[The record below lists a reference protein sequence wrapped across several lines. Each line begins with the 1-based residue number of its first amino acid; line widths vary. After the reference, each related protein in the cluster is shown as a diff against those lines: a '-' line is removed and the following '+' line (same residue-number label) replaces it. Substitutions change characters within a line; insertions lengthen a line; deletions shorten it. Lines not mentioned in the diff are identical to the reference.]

1 MTEKDNR
8 MVANKTVREWKV
20 GHKKEYDDFKRQVAA
35 IGNGDLSLME
45 RMMTLLDDCM
55 PQDARSFYAYIYK
68 YILDPDSVK
77 NDQAAFSQYDQLA
90 AECIFNHA
98 LISMNFATGQIEQ
111 TNFPKQDCT
120 IIRTDDFEQSVM
132 AMPQSMKCLL
142 NDLCTN
148 LVADGVGGQLTVK
161 EQDALQSIGLLV
173 AKTVYVYSLLFVPE
187 FLDNLYKRVILDGDA
202 LAYCIY
208 FFVTFDHG
216 LSQMADVFSHQ
227 MVGNHSSNFTSELFR
242 LCIRCFVSHSLT
254 NRSETKESWE
264 ALANN
269 TSNDDLWKEVHLALR
284 DSHTH
289 GGQQKDSRTLDELL
303 IGDTEVLKSIIQ
315 DYLRENPQTSR
326 LAYLLYALRQ
336 TGKIQSCNYITF
348 HRALQS
354 LSPRPLGGPDVP
366 QKRFHELMADPK
378 LLDSKGKKWQQARL
392 IIDRW
397 TDVFN
402 AQKSQKGV

>member
-8 MVANKTVREWKV
+8 IAANKAVREWKV
-20 GHKKEYDDFKRQVAA
+20 KHKEEYDDFKRQIAA
-35 IGNGDLSLME
+35 IDKGDLSLME
-45 RMMTLLDDCM
+45 RMMTLLNDCM
-55 PQDARSFYAYIYK
+55 PQDARSFYAYIFK
-68 YILDPDSVK
+68 YIGDPDSVK
-77 NDQAAFSQYDQLA
+77 NDQAAFSRYDQLA

-98 LISMNFATGQIEQ
+98 LISMNFATGRIEQ
-111 TNFPKQDCT
+111 TDSMKQDCT
-120 IIRTDDFEQSVM
+120 IIRTDDFEQSVL
-132 AMPQSMKCLL
+132 AMPLSMKCIL

-148 LVADGVGGQLTVK
+148 LIADRLNGQLTVE
-161 EQDALQSIGLLV
+161 EQEALQGIGLLV

-187 FLDNLYKRVILDGDA
+187 YLDRLYKRTIIDSDA

-216 LSQMADVFSHQ
+216 LSQMADLFSHQ
-227 MVGNHSSNFTSELFR
+227 MVGNHSSSFTSEMFR
-242 LCIRCFVSHSLT
+242 LCIRSFVSHSLT

-269 TSNDDLWKEVHLALR
+269 TSNDDLWKEVRLALR

-303 IGDTEVLKSIIQ
+303 ICDTEVLKSKIQ

-336 TGKIQSCNYITF
+336 TGKIQPCSYITF

-354 LSPRPLGGPDVP
+354 LSPKPLGGPDVP

-378 LLDSKGKKWQQARL
+378 LLDSKGKKWQQAKS
-392 IIDRW
+392 IIDHW
-397 TDVFN
+397 QAEFD
-402 AQKSQKGV
+402 KKDI

>member
-8 MVANKTVREWKV
+8 MKANKAVREWKV
-20 GHKKEYDDFKRQVAA
+20 GHKREYDDFKRQVAA
-35 IGNGDLSLME
+35 IGKGDLSLLE
-45 RMMTLLDDCM
+45 RIMTLLNDCM
-55 PQDARSFYAYIYK
+55 PQDARNFYGYIYK
-68 YILDPDSVK
+68 YIGNPESVK
-77 NDQAAFSQYDQLA
+77 DDQTAFSRYDQLA

-98 LISMNFATGQIEQ
+98 LISMNFATGRIEQ
-111 TNFPKQDCT
+111 TDSMPQNCT
-120 IIRTDDFEQSVM
+120 IIRTDDFEQTIL
-132 AMPQSMKCLL
+132 AMPQSMKCIL

-148 LVADGVGGQLTVK
+148 LIANRLNNQLAAK
-161 EQDALQSIGLLV
+161 EQDALQGIGLLV
-173 AKTVYVYSLLFVPE
+173 AKTVYVYTLLFVPE
-187 FLDNLYKRVILDGDA
+187 YLDRLFKRTITDGDA

-216 LSQMADVFSHQ
+216 LSQMADLFSRQ
-227 MVGNHSSNFTSELFR
+227 MVGCHSSCFTSEMFR
-242 LCIRCFVSHSLT
+242 LCVRSFVGHSLT

-269 TSNDDLWKEVHLALR
+269 TSNDDLWKEIQLALR

-354 LSPRPLGGPDVP
+354 LSPKPLGGPDVP

-378 LLDSKGKKWQQARL
+378 LLDSKGKKWQQAKS
-392 IIDRW
+392 IIDHW
-397 TDVFN
+397 QAEFD
-402 AQKSQKGV
+402 KKDI

>member
-8 MVANKTVREWKV
+8 IAANKAVREWKV
-20 GHKKEYDDFKRQVAA
+20 KHKEEYDDFKRQIAA
-35 IGNGDLSLME
+35 IDKGDLSLME
-45 RMMTLLDDCM
+45 RMMTLLNDCM
-55 PQDARSFYAYIYK
+55 PQDARSFYAYIFK
-68 YILDPDSVK
+68 YIRDPDSVK
-77 NDQAAFSQYDQLA
+77 NDQAAFSRYDQLA

-98 LISMNFATGQIEQ
+98 LISMNFATGRIEQ
-111 TNFPKQDCT
+111 TDSMKQDCT
-120 IIRTDDFEQSVM
+120 IIRTDDFEQSVL
-132 AMPQSMKCLL
+132 AMPQSMKCFL
-142 NDLCTN
+142 NDMCRN
-148 LVADGVGGQLTVK
+148 LVADGVGGQLTAK

-187 FLDNLYKRVILDGDA
+187 YLDKLYKRTVIDGDA

-216 LSQMADVFSHQ
+216 LSLMADVFSHQ
-227 MVGNHSSNFTSELFR
+227 MVGNHSSSFTSEMFR
-242 LCIRCFVSHSLT
+242 LCIRSFVGHSLS

-269 TSNDDLWKEVHLALR
+269 TSNDDLWKEVQLALR
-284 DSHTH
+284 DSRTH
-289 GGQQKDSRTLDELL
+289 GGQQKDCRTLDELL
-303 IGDTEVLKSIIQ
+303 IGDTEAVKSKIQ

-336 TGKIQSCNYITF
+336 TGMIQPCSYITF

-354 LSPRPLGGPDVP
+354 LSPKPLGGPDVP

-378 LLDSKGKKWQQARL
+378 LLDSKGKKWQQAKV
-392 IIDRW
+392 IIDTW
-397 TDVFN
+397 GCQF
-402 AQKSQKGV
+402 A

>member
-8 MVANKTVREWKV
+8 MAANKAVREWKV
-20 GHKKEYDDFKRQVAA
+20 GHKREYDDFKRQVAS
-35 IGNGDLSLME
+35 IGKGDLSLME
-45 RMMTLLDDCM
+45 RMIGLLDDCM
-55 PQDARSFYAYIYK
+55 PQDARNFYGYIYK
-68 YILDPDSVK
+68 YIGDPDSVK
-77 NDQAAFSQYDQLA
+77 NDQTAFSQYDQLA

-111 TNFPKQDCT
+111 TDSMNKDCT
-120 IIRTDDFEQSVM
+120 IIRTDDFEQIILS
-132 AMPQSMKCLL
+132 MPQSMKCIL

-148 LVADGVGGQLTVK
+148 LIAERLHDQLTTK
-161 EQDALQSIGLLV
+161 EQDALQGIGLLV

-187 FLDNLYKRVILDGDA
+187 YLDRLYKRTIIDGDA

-216 LSQMADVFSHQ
+216 LSQMADLFSRQ
-227 MVGNHSSNFTSELFR
+227 MVGCYSSSFTSEMFR
-242 LCIRCFVSHSLT
+242 LCIRSFVGHSLT
-254 NRSETKESWE
+254 NKSETKESWE

-303 IGDTEVLKSIIQ
+303 IGDTESVKSKIQ
-315 DYLRENPQTSR
+315 DYLCENPQTSR

-336 TGKIQSCNYITF
+336 TGKIQPCNYITF
-348 HRALQS
+348 HRALQAIANK
-354 LSPRPLGGPDVP
+354 PLGGPDVP
-366 QKRFHELMADPK
+366 QRRYHELLADPK
-378 LLDSKGKKWQQARL
+378 LLGFKGKKWQQAKA

-397 TDVFN
+397 TVLFGKKDI
-402 AQKSQKGV
+402 

>member
-8 MVANKTVREWKV
+8 MAANKAVREWKV
-20 GHKKEYDDFKRQVAA
+20 GHKREYDDFKRQVAS
-35 IGNGDLSLME
+35 IGKGDLSLME
-45 RMMTLLDDCM
+45 RMIGLLDDCM
-55 PQDARSFYAYIYK
+55 PQDARNFYGYIYK
-68 YILDPDSVK
+68 YIGDPDSVK
-77 NDQAAFSQYDQLA
+77 NDQTAFSQYDQLA

-111 TNFPKQDCT
+111 TDSMNKDCT
-120 IIRTDDFEQSVM
+120 IIRTDDFEQIILS
-132 AMPQSMKCLL
+132 MPQSMKCIL

-148 LVADGVGGQLTVK
+148 LIAERLHDQLTTK
-161 EQDALQSIGLLV
+161 EQDALQGIGLLV

-187 FLDNLYKRVILDGDA
+187 YLDRLYKRTIIDGDA

-216 LSQMADVFSHQ
+216 LSQMADLFSRQ
-227 MVGNHSSNFTSELFR
+227 MVGCYSSSFTSEMFR
-242 LCIRCFVSHSLT
+242 LCIRSFVGHSLT
-254 NRSETKESWE
+254 NKSETKESWE

-303 IGDTEVLKSIIQ
+303 IGDTESVKSKIQ
-315 DYLRENPQTSR
+315 DYLCENPQTSR

-336 TGKIQSCNYITF
+336 TGKIQPCNYITF
-348 HRALQS
+348 HRAVQS
-354 LSPRPLGGPDVP
+354 LSPKPLGGPDVP
-366 QKRFHELMADPK
+366 QKRFHELMADAK
-378 LLDSKGKKWQQARL
+378 LLDQKGKKWQQAKV
-392 IIDRW
+392 IIDTW
-397 TDVFN
+397 GCQF
-402 AQKSQKGV
+402 A

>member
-1 MTEKDNR
+1 MMTEKDNR
-8 MVANKTVREWKV
+8 MAANKAVREWKV
-20 GHKKEYDDFKRQVAA
+20 GHKREYEDFKRQVVA

-45 RMMTLLDDCM
+45 RMMTLLNDCM
-55 PQDARSFYAYIYK
+55 PRDARSFYAYIFK
-68 YILDPDSVK
+68 YIGDPDSVK
-77 NDQAAFSQYDQLA
+77 NDQTAFSQYDQLA

-111 TNFPKQDCT
+111 ADSPRKDCT
-120 IIRTDDFEQSVM
+120 IIRTDDFEQSIM
-132 AMPQSMKCLL
+132 AMPQSMKCFL
-142 NDLCTN
+142 NDMCRN
-148 LVADGVGGQLTVK
+148 LVADGVGGQLTAK

-187 FLDNLYKRVILDGDA
+187 YLDKLYKRTVIDGDA

-216 LSQMADVFSHQ
+216 LSLMADVFSHQ
-227 MVGNHSSNFTSELFR
+227 MVGNHSSSFTSEMFR
-242 LCIRCFVSHSLT
+242 LCIRSFVGHSLS

-269 TSNDDLWKEVHLALR
+269 TSNDDLWKEVQLALR
-284 DSHTH
+284 DSRTH
-289 GGQQKDSRTLDELL
+289 GGQQKDCRTLDELL
-303 IGDTEVLKSIIQ
+303 IGDTEAVKSKIQ

-336 TGKIQSCNYITF
+336 TGMIQPCSYITF

-354 LSPRPLGGPDVP
+354 LSPKPLGGPDVP

-378 LLDSKGKKWQQARL
+378 LLDSKGKKWQQAKS
-392 IIDRW
+392 IIDHW
-397 TDVFN
+397 QAEFD
-402 AQKSQKGV
+402 KKDI

>member
-8 MVANKTVREWKV
+8 MAANKAVREWKV
-20 GHKKEYDDFKRQVAA
+20 GHKREYDDFKRQVAS
-35 IGNGDLSLME
+35 IGKGDLSLME
-45 RMMTLLDDCM
+45 RMIGLLDDCM
-55 PQDARSFYAYIYK
+55 PQDARNFYGYIYK
-68 YILDPDSVK
+68 YIGDPDSVK
-77 NDQAAFSQYDQLA
+77 NDQTAFSQYDQLA

-111 TNFPKQDCT
+111 TDSMNKDCT
-120 IIRTDDFEQSVM
+120 IIRTDDFEQIILS
-132 AMPQSMKCLL
+132 MPQSMKCIL

-148 LVADGVGGQLTVK
+148 LIAERLHDQLTTK
-161 EQDALQSIGLLV
+161 EQDALQGIGLLV

-187 FLDNLYKRVILDGDA
+187 YLDRLYKRTIIDGDA

-216 LSQMADVFSHQ
+216 LSQMADLFSRQ
-227 MVGNHSSNFTSELFR
+227 MVGCYSSSFTSEMFR
-242 LCIRCFVSHSLT
+242 LCIRSFVGHSLT
-254 NRSETKESWE
+254 NKSETKESWE

-269 TSNDDLWKEVHLALR
+269 TSNDDLWKEVRLGLR

-303 IGDTEVLKSIIQ
+303 IGDTESVKSKIQ
-315 DYLRENPQTSR
+315 DYLCENPQTSR

-336 TGKIQSCNYITF
+336 TGKIQPCNYITF

-354 LSPRPLGGPDVP
+354 LSPKPLGGPDVP
-366 QKRFHELMADPK
+366 QKRFYELMADPK
-378 LLDSKGKKWQQARL
+378 LLDSKGKKWQQAKV
-392 IIDRW
+392 IIDTW
-397 TDVFN
+397 GCQF
-402 AQKSQKGV
+402 A

>member
-8 MVANKTVREWKV
+8 IAANKAVREWKV
-20 GHKKEYDDFKRQVAA
+20 KHKEEYDDFKRQIAA
-35 IGNGDLSLME
+35 IDKGDLSLME
-45 RMMTLLDDCM
+45 RMMMLLNDCM
-55 PQDARSFYAYIYK
+55 PQEARSFYAYIFK
-68 YILDPDSVK
+68 CIGDPDSVK
-77 NDQAAFSQYDQLA
+77 NDQTAFSQYDQLA

-98 LISMNFATGQIEQ
+98 LLSMNFATGRIEQ
-111 TNFPKQDCT
+111 TDSIKQDCT
-120 IIRTDDFEQSVM
+120 IIRTDDFEQTILS
-132 AMPQSMKCLL
+132 MPQSMKCIL
-142 NDLCTN
+142 NDLCYN
-148 LVADGVGGQLTVK
+148 LIADSLHGQLTAK

-187 FLDNLYKRVILDGDA
+187 YLDRLYKRTIIDGDA

-216 LSQMADVFSHQ
+216 LSQMADMFSHQ
-227 MVGNHSSNFTSELFR
+227 MVGKHSSCFTSEMFR
-242 LCIRCFVSHSLT
+242 LCIRSFVGHSLT
-254 NRSETKESWE
+254 NKSETKESWE

-303 IGDTEVLKSIIQ
+303 IGDTEVLKSKIQ

-336 TGKIQSCNYITF
+336 TGKIQPCSYIIF

-354 LSPRPLGGPDVP
+354 LSPKPLGGPDVP
-366 QKRFHELMADPK
+366 QRRYHELLADPK
-378 LLDSKGKKWQQARL
+378 LLGSKGKKWQQAKA

-397 TDVFN
+397 TVLFGKKDI
-402 AQKSQKGV
+402 

>member
-8 MVANKTVREWKV
+8 MAANKAVREWKV
-20 GHKKEYDDFKRQVAA
+20 GHKREYDDFKRQVAS
-35 IGNGDLSLME
+35 IGKGDLSLME
-45 RMMTLLDDCM
+45 
-55 PQDARSFYAYIYK
+55 PQDARNFYGYIYK
-68 YILDPDSVK
+68 YIGDPDSVK
-77 NDQAAFSQYDQLA
+77 NDQTAFSQYDQLA

-111 TNFPKQDCT
+111 TDSMNKDCT
-120 IIRTDDFEQSVM
+120 IIRTDDFEQIILS
-132 AMPQSMKCLL
+132 MPQSMKCIL

-148 LVADGVGGQLTVK
+148 LIAERLHDQLTTK
-161 EQDALQSIGLLV
+161 EQDALQGIGLLV

-187 FLDNLYKRVILDGDA
+187 YLDRLYKRTIIDGDA

-216 LSQMADVFSHQ
+216 LSQMADLFSRQ
-227 MVGNHSSNFTSELFR
+227 MVGCYSSSFTSEMFR
-242 LCIRCFVSHSLT
+242 LCIRSFVGHSLT
-254 NRSETKESWE
+254 NKSETKESWE

-303 IGDTEVLKSIIQ
+303 IGDTESVKSKIQ
-315 DYLRENPQTSR
+315 DYLCENPQTSR

-336 TGKIQSCNYITF
+336 TGKIQPCNYITF

-354 LSPRPLGGPDVP
+354 LSPKPLGGPDVP
-366 QKRFHELMADPK
+366 QKRFHELMADAK
-378 LLDSKGKKWQQARL
+378 LLDQKGKKWQQAKV
-392 IIDRW
+392 IIDTWISR
-397 TDVFN
+397 F
-402 AQKSQKGV
+402 A

>member
-8 MVANKTVREWKV
+8 MAANKAVREWKV
-20 GHKKEYDDFKRQVAA
+20 GHKREYDDFKRQVAS
-35 IGNGDLSLME
+35 IGKGDLSLME
-45 RMMTLLDDCM
+45 RMIGLLDDCM
-55 PQDARSFYAYIYK
+55 PQDARNFYGYIYK
-68 YILDPDSVK
+68 YIGDPDSVK
-77 NDQAAFSQYDQLA
+77 NDQTAFSQYDQLA

-111 TNFPKQDCT
+111 TDSMNKDCT
-120 IIRTDDFEQSVM
+120 IIRTDDFEQIILS
-132 AMPQSMKCLL
+132 MPQSMKCIL

-148 LVADGVGGQLTVK
+148 LIAERLHDQLTTK
-161 EQDALQSIGLLV
+161 EQDALQGIGLLV

-187 FLDNLYKRVILDGDA
+187 YLDRLYKRTIIDGDA

-216 LSQMADVFSHQ
+216 LSQMADLFSRQ
-227 MVGNHSSNFTSELFR
+227 MVGCYSSSFTSEMFR
-242 LCIRCFVSHSLT
+242 LCIRSFVGHSLT
-254 NRSETKESWE
+254 NKSETKESWE

-303 IGDTEVLKSIIQ
+303 IGDTESVKSKIQ
-315 DYLRENPQTSR
+315 DYLCENPQTSR

-336 TGKIQSCNYITF
+336 TGKIQPCNYITF

-354 LSPRPLGGPDVP
+354 LSPKPLGGPDVP
-366 QKRFHELMADPK
+366 QKRFHELMADAK
-378 LLDSKGKKWQQARL
+378 LLDQKGKKWQQAKV
-392 IIDRW
+392 IIDTWISR
-397 TDVFN
+397 F
-402 AQKSQKGV
+402 A